1 MNFSLDFSD
10 SIRGHYHLFSVLN
23 LIYCLEKTDLRMN
36 TNFPPIIQQY
46 KADKE
51 SVYNTWF
58 INNEERLKAF
68 RSIRR
73 GVMQVVEDIKCKRFP
88 NDFKGS
94 SLEFVL
100 TCITEQKQV
109 FEGAAHPFY
118 WKPKLRIP
126 DIYENEINKQA
137 FGQFLENCL
146 NAKNE
151 EQIIREIIRLDSLKI
166 KGLGP
171 AVASILY
178 FLHPI
183 IIPPFNTAIINGF
196 NYLFKDKKKLG
207 SWSEY
212 LKLREVLIDANN
224 QHRSELS
231 SDLGAIAG
239 LLFEIGMQKLVLG
252 GDEYLSQTE
261 RTKLEKLIE
270 KRHEEVKTE
279 KEEENLHTEMQYHLL
294 KIGKALGYDVIPAS
308 NDKSK
313 GYAGNNFSFMSISSF
328 PYFELDRETL
338 NTVKLI
344 DVLWFEKGTN
354 NVIAAFEVEKSTSI
368 YSGILRLTDLSY
380 TIADGDEV
388 FYLIVPDKREKDV
401 LLQLSRPAIKKNSTI
416 IKYILF
422 SELRKHCD
430 ALCTFGDSHR
440 IMEKIARSA

>member
-1 MNFSLDFSD
+1 
-10 SIRGHYHLFSVLN
+10 
-23 LIYCLEKTDLRMN
+23 MN
-36 TNFPPIIQQY
+36 TNLSQIIAQY
-46 KADKE
+46 KADKQ

-73 GVMQVVEDIKCKRFP
+73 GVMQVVNDIKCKRFP

-126 DIYENEINKQA
+126 DIYENENNKQA

-146 NAKNE
+146 NAKSE
-151 EQIIREIIRLDSLKI
+151 EQIIREICKLDALRI

-178 FLHPI
+178 FLHPTI
-183 IIPPFNTAIINGF
+183 ISPFNTAIINGF

-212 LKLREVLIDANN
+212 LKLREVMIDMNN

-231 SDLGAIAG
+231 SDLGALAG
-239 LLFEIGMQKLVLG
+239 LLFEIGTQKLILG
-252 GDEYLSQTE
+252 TDEYLSEPE
-261 RTKLEKLIE
+261 RKKLEKLIE
-270 KRHEEVKTE
+270 KRQEEIQQE
-279 KEEENLHTEMQYHLL
+279 KVEENLHTEMQYHLL
-294 KIGKALGYDVIPAS
+294 KIGNALGYDVISAS
-308 NDKSK
+308 NDRSRSHC
-313 GYAGNNFSFMSISSF
+313 GNSFSFMSLQQF
-328 PYFELDRETL
+328 PEINLDKETL

-344 DVLWFEKGTN
+344 DVLWFHKSTN

-401 LLQLSRPAIKKNSTI
+401 CLQLSRPAIKQNKVT

-422 SELRKHCD
+422 SDLKQHCD
-430 ALCTFGDSHR
+430 ALCKFGDSHH
-440 IMEKIARSA
+440 IMEKIARSV

>member
-1 MNFSLDFSD
+1 MN
-10 SIRGHYHLFSVLN
+10 LN
-23 LIYCLEKTDLRMN
+23 FQPL
-36 TNFPPIIQQY
+36 IQQY
-46 KADKE
+46 KADTE

-73 GVMQVVEDIKCKRFP
+73 GVMQVVEEIKSKRFP

-126 DIYENEINKQA
+126 DIYENESNKQA

-146 NAKNE
+146 NAKSE
-151 EQIIREIIRLDSLKI
+151 EQIIREIIRLDSLKV

-171 AVASILY
+171 SVASILY
-178 FLHPI
+178 FLHPTV
-183 IIPPFNTAIINGF
+183 IPPFNTAIINGF
-196 NYLFKDKKKLG
+196 NYLYKDKKKLG
-207 SWSEY
+207 SWTEY
-212 LKLREVLIDANN
+212 LKLREVIVETNN
-224 QHRSELS
+224 QHRSQLS

-252 GDEYLSQTE
+252 GDEYLSQAE
-261 RTKLEKLIE
+261 RTKLEKLII
-270 KRHEEVKTE
+270 KRQEAVREE

-294 KIGKALGYDVIPAS
+294 KIGSALGYDVIAAS
-308 NDKSK
+308 NDRSK
-313 GYAGNNFSFMSISSF
+313 CFNGVNFSFISLSVF
-328 PYFELDRETL
+328 PTVDLDKETL

-344 DVLWFEKGTN
+344 DVLWFQKGTN

-380 TIADGDEV
+380 SIADGDEV
-388 FYLIVPDKREKDV
+388 FYLIIPDKREKEV
-401 LLQLSRPAIKKNSTI
+401 LLQLTRPAIKKNGTI

-422 SELRKHCD
+422 SDLRKHCD
-430 ALCTFGDSHR
+430 ALCKFGDSHM
-440 IMEKIARSA
+440 IMEKIAKLAC

>member
-1 MNFSLDFSD
+1 
-10 SIRGHYHLFSVLN
+10 
-23 LIYCLEKTDLRMN
+23 MN
-36 TNFPPIIQQY
+36 TNFQPLIQQY
-46 KADKE
+46 KSDKE

-100 TCITEQKQV
+100 SCITEQKQV

-126 DIYENEINKQA
+126 DIYENETNKQA

-146 NAKNE
+146 NAKTE
-151 EQIIREIIRLDSLKI
+151 EQILREIIRLDSLKI

-178 FLHPI
+178 FLHPTM
-183 IIPPFNTAIINGF
+183 IPPFNTAIINGF
-196 NYLFKDKKKLG
+196 NHLYKDNKKLG

-212 LKLREVLIDANN
+212 LKLREVIIETNN

-252 GDEYLSQTE
+252 GDEYLSQPE
-261 RTKLEKLIE
+261 RKKLEKLIE
-270 KRHEEVKTE
+270 KRHEEVRAE
-279 KEEENLHTEMQYHLL
+279 KEEEDLHSEMQYHLL
-294 KIGKALGYDVIPAS
+294 KIGSTLGYDVIAAS
-308 NDKSK
+308 NDRSKSYK
-313 GYAGNNFSFMSISSF
+313 GNNFSFMSLSSF
-328 PYFELDRETL
+328 PEFNLDKETL

-344 DVLWFEKGTN
+344 DVLWFEKNTN

-388 FYLIVPDKREKDV
+388 FYLIVPDRREKDV
-401 LLQLSRPAIKKNSTI
+401 VLQLSRPAIKKNNTV

-422 SELRKHCD
+422 SELRQHCD
-430 ALCTFGDSHR
+430 ALCKFGDSHR
-440 IMEKIARSA
+440 IMEKIAKAV